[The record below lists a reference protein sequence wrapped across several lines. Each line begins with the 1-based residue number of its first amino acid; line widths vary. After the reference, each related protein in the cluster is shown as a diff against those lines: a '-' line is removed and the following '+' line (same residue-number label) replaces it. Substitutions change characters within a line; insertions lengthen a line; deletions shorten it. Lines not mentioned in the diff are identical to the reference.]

1 MNIKSYLERIN
12 FRGSHLPNYETLCEL
27 QKTHLLNVPF
37 ENLDIHY
44 DKEIILNINK
54 IFQKIVTN
62 KRGGFCYELNG
73 LFYELLHAL
82 NFTVKMISAR
92 VYNNN
97 KVFEEEYDHLALI
110 VSIEGDDYLVDV
122 GFGDFILFPLKIDLG
137 LEQNDTNGIFIIEK
151 YDNEYLQVSK
161 ILNDEIMPQYI
172 FTTSPRELEEFK
184 SMCHY
189 NQTSPNSHFTYGKL
203 ISIQTLNGRITLTDK
218 ILKIRANTLIKKTT
232 ILDDEDFRKK
242 MLVHFTIKE
251 LS

>member
-137 LEQNDTNGIFIIEK
+137 LEQNDTNGIFIIK
-151 YDNEYLQVSK
+151 NM
-161 ILNDEIMPQYI
+161 ITNI
-172 FTTSPRELEEFK
+172 FK
-184 SMCHY
+184 
-189 NQTSPNSHFTYGKL
+189 
-203 ISIQTLNGRITLTDK
+203 
-218 ILKIRANTLIKKTT
+218 
-232 ILDDEDFRKK
+232 
-242 MLVHFTIKE
+242 
-251 LS
+251 